1 MAQMNRLKTMRK
13 VKRLTQQEIASKFN
27 VSQNTYSYWENGKV
41 NLDNATIAK
50 LAEFY
55 GVSVDFLLG
64 RKYELTIP
72 TSKWHKSL
80 QEEYEN
86 GDNFLK
92 EYMEYKHGGVHFTSN
107 VAKSDYAIKDAIDV
121 GELEMYPIPLLGEV
135 VAGIPIE
142 SQENLEGYVY
152 INHKP
157 KEEYFALKVFG
168 DSMINAGIPDGAI
181 LIVHKQSYAENGNIV
196 VAFLNGEQTV
206 KYFKTMGEDL
216 YLVPA
221 NNNYLPIPVRKTDD
235 FMVLGKVVEI
245 RVSL

>member
-1 MAQMNRLKTMRK
+1 MTKNRLKIMRK
-13 VKRLTQQEIASKFN
+13 IKRLTQQEVANAFN

-41 NLDNATIAK
+41 NLDNDMLSK

-55 GVSVDFLLG
+55 GVSIDFLLG
-64 RKYELTIP
+64 RKYQVTIP
-72 TSKWHKSL
+72 VEKWHPSL
-80 QEEYEN
+80 QEEYKS
-86 GDNFLK
+86 GDLYLR
-92 EYMEYKHGGVHFTSN
+92 EYMEYKYGGSIFTLSPPE
-107 VAKSDYAIKDAIDV
+107 KDITIKNEVDV
-121 GELEMYPIPLLGEV
+121 GELEMYPIPLLGRV

-142 SQENLEGYVY
+142 CQENLEGYVF
-152 INHKP
+152 INHRP

-206 KYFKTMGEDL
+206 KYLKFSGEDM

-221 NNNYLPIPVRKTDD
+221 NNNYLPIPIRSADD
-235 FMVLGKVVEI
+235 FMILGKVVEI
-245 RVSL
+245 RVTL